1 VLRDTDSKILL
12 DPANK
17 RIQLKNAA
25 GELKAFIAADENL
38 SNRDG
43 NNIVINSSNR
53 PGSSVGAPS
62 PPASSGLSGTEYVD
76 GTPTYSSSAGSF
88 TPTVS
93 GQYELFDLFDT
104 SSIPTIDL
112 SAAATAAGL
121 NTPVPHSTG
130 NPNGNLTGSY
140 HQQIYSTAAGPK
152 RISQTISL
160 VVEKVSTGEEVRS
173 VFLAYAEKSSA
184 VSAGNR
190 YYWNS
195 STNSWDNSSWP
206 GQAADSNSY
215 AVNTPI
221 NTFAT
226 LEAGVTYRI
235 RYKSVLSTSSGYQ
248 GYLDGTSWT
257 RSYTYYTVTNSGG
270 WSGQAL
276 SGLDQAFGLAIPSN
290 FVEISGGGIQAVTN
304 SEKYVSIVRRSV
316 SDNGERGY
324 AQFQRADKSDLSL
337 WVEGKAQFERRVDV
351 GIGSAGNTSVNTY
364 NWPGLRTRMLTIQPK
379 YVGPGNSNSSVPLD
393 LAYEIRSGGSTLYLR
408 PGSSGRYYTLPH
420 ISSAGTTT
428 DANYVPDGTIITLIN
443 TSNIYSGYVKGL
455 FGANGGTKE
464 YYTLKHGDCL
474 TLQYFGGS
482 SYQLSGWTSGDTKG
496 WFILS
501 YAYNQESY

>member
-1 VLRDTDSKILL
+1 MIDV
-12 DPANK
+12 
-17 RIQLKNAA
+17 
-25 GELKAFIAADENL
+25 
-38 SNRDG
+38 
-43 NNIVINSSNR
+43 NN
-53 PGSSVGAPS
+53 
-62 PPASSGLSGTEYVD
+62 
-76 GTPTYSSSAGSF
+76 
-88 TPTVS
+88 
-93 GQYELFDLFDT
+93 
-104 SSIPTIDL
+104 
-112 SAAATAAGL
+112 
-121 NTPVPHSTG
+121 
-130 NPNGNLTGSY
+130 
-140 HQQIYSTAAGPK
+140 
-152 RISQTISL
+152 
-160 VVEKVSTGEEVRS
+160 
-173 VFLAYAEKSSA
+173 
-184 VSAGNR
+184 
-190 YYWNS
+190 
-195 STNSWDNSSWP
+195 
-206 GQAADSNSY
+206 
-215 AVNTPI
+215 
-221 NTFAT
+221 
-226 LEAGVTYRI
+226 
-235 RYKSVLSTSSGYQ
+235 
-248 GYLDGTSWT
+248 
-257 RSYTYYTVTNSGG
+257 
-270 WSGQAL
+270 
-276 SGLDQAFGLAIPSN
+276 
-290 FVEISGGGIQAVTN
+290 
-304 SEKYVSIVRRSV
+304 
-316 SDNGERGY
+316 GY

-474 TLQYFGGS
+474 TLQYFGSS